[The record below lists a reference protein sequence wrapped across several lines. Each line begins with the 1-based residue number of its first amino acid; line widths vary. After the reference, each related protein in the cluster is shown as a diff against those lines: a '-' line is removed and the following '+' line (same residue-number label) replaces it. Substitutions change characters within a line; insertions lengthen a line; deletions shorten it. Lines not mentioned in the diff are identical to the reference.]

1 MRRLIPLLV
10 LALLSCGTQGGP
22 APLEELPQWS
32 ATEDLRIGS
41 VDDEETALTWFRGI
55 IIGPQGQMAT
65 VHQMESTLRIHDAD
79 GHIIAVAGGQGEGPG
94 EFSSPGFMGLVG
106 DSLWVLD
113 FSLYRFSY
121 FDWEGRF
128 LSSFAVPIDL
138 GSDRVHNPPRPEGLF
153 ADGTIRGS
161 SPTWSRE
168 VASGELTR
176 TAVLRLDDQSEWLD
190 SIVSYSIEN
199 TTWAIFDPDRPD
211 AWGSYGSQPFCD
223 TELVE
228 VSPFAMRYA
237 WVDRAASAGESA
249 PSFGVTVMD
258 FGGDTLFTRPFGF
271 EAVPIPES
279 VVDSVVDSR
288 AALYDDPRYSS
299 RMTVAQ
305 AAEWGRDNL
314 YVPEYYPAVS
324 QVLWGRDNTLW
335 LKESANDEDMD
346 SWLCLSESGDP
357 LGKVSLPKR
366 LRVMAI
372 DSHFAWGMEMDELD
386 VPYIVRYRIEP
397 SPGGDGD

>member
-1 MRRLIPLLV
+1 MRQLIPLFL
-10 LALLSCGTQGGP
+10 LAPLSCGTKGGP

-55 IIGPQGQMAT
+55 VIGPQGQMAT
-65 VHQMESTLRIHDAD
+65 AHRMEAALRIHDAD
-79 GHIIAVAGGQGEGPG
+79 GNLIAMAGGQGEGPG
-94 EFSSPGFMGLVG
+94 EFSSPGVMGLVG
-106 DSLWVLD
+106 DSIWVLD
-113 FSLYRFSY
+113 YSLYRFSY

-138 GSDRVHNPPRPEGLF
+138 GTDRVHNPPRPEGLF
-153 ADGTIRGS
+153 ADGTIRGA
-161 SPTWSRE
+161 SPAWSRE
-168 VASGELTR
+168 VASGELTK
-176 TAVLRLDDQSEWLD
+176 TSILRINDQSEMLD
-190 SIVSYSIEN
+190 SIVSYSLEN

-228 VSPFAMRYA
+228 VSPYAMRYA
-237 WVDRAASAGESA
+237 WVDRAVSAGQSA

-258 FGGDTLFTRPFGF
+258 FDGDTLFTCRFGF

-279 VVDSVVDSR
+279 VVDSIVDSR
-288 AALYDDPRYSS
+288 AAFFDDPRYSS
-299 RMTVAQ
+299 GATVAQ

-314 YVPEYYPAVS
+314 YVPEHFPSVS
-324 QVLWGRDNTLW
+324 QLLWGRDNTLW
-335 LKESANDEDMD
+335 LKAGAGDGDMD
-346 SWLCLSESGDP
+346 SWLCLSDSGDP
-357 LGKVSLPKR
+357 LGRVSLPKR

-397 SPGGDGD
+397 LIG